1 MTRHS
6 RRHFLHGIGASVLAA
21 PFLKLLENS
30 ALAAEGTTTGHAKRL
45 VLFFSPNGTVH
56 EHWRPTGS
64 GTNFS
69 FPTGSVL
76 EPLNK
81 HKSDLI
87 VCDGIDFFGVA
98 NHEPGMSAMLTGGGG
113 ANTLTGGRSLDQY
126 VAAQIGGESKFPSL
140 DLGVA
145 TSAWGASN
153 QTRMSYSA
161 PGQYVPPDD
170 NPVHVYERMFGPIYG
185 ASQVPMDMALLR
197 RKSVLDLV
205 RDEIHDLRQ
214 SVGKQ
219 EREKLDAHL
228 AALQT
233 VEKGLASGGDCAKPE
248 PPTLL
253 NAGSNDQF
261 PDLVKTQTD
270 LMVLALSCGMTN
282 VASLQCSHTVSP
294 VLFSWLGMTD
304 DHHGLSHKPDS
315 DAVGVQNFVL
325 AERWFAEQF
334 AYLIEQLKATPE
346 PDGDGSLFDHTC
358 VLWAKEL
365 GDGRLHDCLSV
376 PFVIAGSAGG
386 FFKTGQYLQFNGQ
399 PHQKLLVSI
408 CHAMGLNNPTFGDP
422 SHGTGGLEGVT

>member
-1 MTRHS
+1 
-6 RRHFLHGIGASVLAA
+6 LHGIGASVLAA

-219 EREKLDAHL
+219 EREQLDAHL

-270 LMVLALSCGMTN
+270 LMVLTLSYGMTN

-346 PDGDGSLFDHTC
+346 PDGDGSLFDHTY
-358 VLWAKEL
+358 VL
-365 GDGRLHDCLSV
+365 
-376 PFVIAGSAGG
+376 
-386 FFKTGQYLQFNGQ
+386 
-399 PHQKLLVSI
+399 
-408 CHAMGLNNPTFGDP
+408 
-422 SHGTGGLEGVT
+422 